1 MLIFGTPIHDMIEP
15 MSQVEILLG
24 VNTMLLAF
32 VSFFLRGL
40 FARFERL
47 ENEVKTAIVNT
58 AVESQKIA
66 QIERDVNDLKQIVM
80 SSLFS
85 NKFDKK

>member
-1 MLIFGTPIHDMIEP
+1 
-15 MSQVEILLG
+15 MSIEILLG
-24 VNTMLLAF
+24 INTMLLTM
-32 VSFFLRGL
+32 VSFFLRSL
-40 FARFERL
+40 FSRFERL
-47 ENEVKTAIVNT
+47 ESEVKTAIINT

-85 NKFDKK
+85 KKFDK